1 MLSAAKMA
9 HDYEE
14 IRRLKRMKDKALGI
28 SIEKIIERKRKLQD
42 DAKSTIPLLPALV
55 TGKNS
60 PKDIISRNNTTTHKG
75 LS

>member
-1 MLSAAKMA
+1 MA

-14 IRRLKRMKDKALGI
+14 IKKFKKMKDKTLGV
-28 SIEKIIERKRKLQD
+28 SIEKIIERKRKFQD

-60 PKDIISRNNTTTHKG
+60 PKDANSRNNTTTNKA